1 MSRQS
6 PLGAKI
12 PAIRTERRAI
22 DVALL
27 CTTLLKLYLRLD
39 EMHKLAPG
47 YRRIA

>member
-12 PAIRTERRAI
+12 PATRTERRAI
-22 DVALL
+22 DVAVL
-27 CTTLLKLYLRLD
+27 CTTPLKLYLRLD